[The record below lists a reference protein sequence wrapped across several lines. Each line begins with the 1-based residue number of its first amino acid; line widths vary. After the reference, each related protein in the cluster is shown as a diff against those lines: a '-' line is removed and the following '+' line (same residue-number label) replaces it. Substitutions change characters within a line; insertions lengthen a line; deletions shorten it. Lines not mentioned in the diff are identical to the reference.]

1 MEELHRMDFT
11 DRHYLLLGT
20 AHVSQNSVAGVEDAI
35 QNESP
40 DHVCVEIDA
49 SRYESYTQGQN
60 WERLNIYQVLRE
72 KKGFLLLANLVLA
85 SFQRRLGLDLGVT
98 PGREMIRAIELAK
111 ENTIPFSFCDREIQ
125 VTLRRAWRK
134 SGLWGKNK
142 MLAALLSSIFTKEKL
157 TSEDIERL
165 KNRNALDEMMSELA
179 DYLPSVKEVL
189 IDERD
194 RYLATKIF
202 QAKGNRV
209 FAVLGAGHLNGVIE
223 WIERLEAGRAVLEH
237 GSADRGSADSGNADR
252 GDIASTKSPN
262 VREEPSTDLSSIS
275 TVPPRGRVS
284 RILPWLIP
292 FAVAAIIVAGFL
304 RAGWQEGLS
313 MLWLW
318 VLVNG
323 TLSAAGA
330 LIALAHPITII
341 VSFLAAPI
349 TSMNPTIG
357 VGFVSGILEAFLRK
371 PRVRDFEHIH
381 DDIAS
386 VRGFYRNRL
395 THVLVVFLLSSVG
408 SAIGTFIGIP
418 WLTSLLAG

>member
-1 MEELHRMDFT
+1 MEDLHRLKYN

-40 DHVCVEIDA
+40 DHVCIEIDA
-49 SRYESYTQGQN
+49 SRYESMIQGQN
-60 WERLNIYQVLRE
+60 WERLNIYQVLKQ

-98 PGREMIRAIELAK
+98 PGSEMIRAIELAK
-111 ENTIPFSFCDREIQ
+111 EHDIPFSFCDREIQ

-165 KNRNALDEMMSELA
+165 KNRNALDEMMGELA
-179 DYLPSVKEVL
+179 EYLPSAKEVL

-194 RYLATKIF
+194 RYLATKIY

-209 FAVLGAGHLNGVIE
+209 FAVLGAGHLNGVVA
-223 WIERLEAGRAVLEH
+223 WIERLEAAKEE
-237 GSADRGSADSGNADR
+237 SPDSGLDA
-252 GDIASTKSPN
+252 
-262 VREEPSTDLSSIS
+262 IS
-275 TVPPRGRVS
+275 NVPPRGIVS
-284 RILPWLIP
+284 RALPWLIP
-292 FAVAAIIVAGFL
+292 VAVAAIIVAGFL

-318 VLVNG
+318 ILVNG

-330 LIALAHPITII
+330 LVALAHPITII

-371 PRVRDFEHIH
+371 PRVRDFEHLH